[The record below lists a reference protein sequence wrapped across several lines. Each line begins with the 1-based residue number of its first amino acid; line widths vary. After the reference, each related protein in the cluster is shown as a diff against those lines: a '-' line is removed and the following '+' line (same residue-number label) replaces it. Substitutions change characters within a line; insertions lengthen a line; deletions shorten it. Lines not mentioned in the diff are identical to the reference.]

1 MDKKTFAKSGC
12 QRVGVLMSVNSRDI
26 CDEKEIAMKKKVTI
40 QDIADE
46 LGVSRNTVS
55 KAINNGAGLADAT
68 RERILQKA
76 VEMGYKQFS
85 YYHTM
90 SGVSAPRDFSREAGG
105 GREIALLSAKFLS
118 HSHFASLML
127 DNFQQEIS
135 ELGYA
140 MSMHRVRE
148 EHLKNLI
155 LPATFRPER
164 TAGIL
169 CIEVFDRPYAEMV
182 CGLGFPA
189 LFVDGP
195 AVFGENAL
203 PADQLYMGNTTEI
216 TKFVGEMIRQ
226 GKKRIGFVGNRR
238 HCQSF
243 FERYAAFRLAM
254 LMNEVPVDE
263 RLCVY
268 SNERE
273 EIQAGVRTM
282 NKLPDVFLCANDFLA
297 MDVIQGLREIGKS
310 APEDVWLCGFD
321 DSPESRLISPPLTT
335 VHIHTQIMAFSAVQ
349 LLLSRIKEPNLDYRT
364 VITQTDL
371 IWRESTN
378 GKPEDNPK

>member
-1 MDKKTFAKSGC
+1 M
-12 QRVGVLMSVNSRDI
+12 R
-26 CDEKEIAMKKKVTI
+26 KKVTI

-55 KAINNGAGLADAT
+55 KAINNGGGLADAT

-85 YYHTM
+85 YYHT
-90 SGVSAPRDFSREAGG
+90 VSAISAPLDFPREDGG

-127 DNFQQEIS
+127 DSFQQEIS
-135 ELGYA
+135 ELGYT
-140 MSMHRVRE
+140 MNTHRIRD
-148 EHLKNLI
+148 EHLKNRI

-164 TAGIL
+164 AAAIL
-169 CIEVFDRPYAEMV
+169 CIEVFDRPYAEMI
-182 CGLGFPA
+182 CALGLPT

-195 AVFGENAL
+195 VIFGESAL
-203 PADQLYMGNTTEI
+203 PADRLYMDNMTEVA
-216 TKFVGEMIRQ
+216 KFVREIVGQ
-226 GKKRIGFVGNRR
+226 GKRRIGFIGNYC

-243 FERYAAFRLAM
+243 FERYAAFRGAM
-254 LMNEVPVDE
+254 IMAGLPADE
-263 RLCVY
+263 RFCVY
-268 SNERE
+268 SNEKEDIR
-273 EIQAGVRTM
+273 AGVQAM
-282 NKLPDVFLCANDFLA
+282 DELPDAFLCANDFLA
-297 MDVIQGLREIGKS
+297 LDVIQALREIGKS

-335 VHIHTQIMAFSAVQ
+335 IHIHTQIMAFSAVQ
-349 LLLSRIKEPNLDYRT
+349 LLLSRIKEPNLDYRM

-371 IWRESTN
+371 IWRESTD
-378 GKPEDNPK
+378 GKRRDHQK

>member
-1 MDKKTFAKSGC
+1 
-12 QRVGVLMSVNSRDI
+12 
-26 CDEKEIAMKKKVTI
+26 MKKKVTI
-40 QDIADE
+40 QDIAEE

-68 RERILQKA
+68 REKILKKA

-90 SGVSAPRDFSREAGG
+90 SAVSASLDFPRESGG

-127 DNFQQEIS
+127 DSFQQEIS
-135 ELGYA
+135 ELGYT
-140 MSMHRVRE
+140 MNTHRIRE
-148 EHLKNLI
+148 EHLQNRI

-164 TAGIL
+164 AAAML
-169 CIEVFDRPYAEMV
+169 CMEVFDRPYADML
-182 CGLGFPA
+182 CALGLPT

-195 AVFGENAL
+195 AAFGENPL
-203 PADQLYMGNTTEI
+203 PADRLLMENATEI
-216 TKFVGEMIRQ
+216 AKFVGEMIRQ
-226 GKKRIGFVGNRR
+226 GKTKIGFIGNYR

-243 FERYAAFRLAM
+243 FERYAAFRCAM
-254 LMNEVPVDE
+254 MMNGVPVDG
-263 RLCVY
+263 RFCVY
-268 SNERE
+268 SNEKAD
-273 EIQAGVRTM
+273 IQAGVRGM
-282 NKLPDVFLCANDFLA
+282 GGLPDVFLCANDFIA
-297 MDVIQGLREIGKS
+297 MDLIQALREIGKS

-335 VHIHTQIMAFSAVQ
+335 IHIHTQIMAFSAVQ

-364 VITQTDL
+364 IITQTDL
-371 IWRESTN
+371 IWRESAG
-378 GKPEDNPK
+378 GKREDPNQ